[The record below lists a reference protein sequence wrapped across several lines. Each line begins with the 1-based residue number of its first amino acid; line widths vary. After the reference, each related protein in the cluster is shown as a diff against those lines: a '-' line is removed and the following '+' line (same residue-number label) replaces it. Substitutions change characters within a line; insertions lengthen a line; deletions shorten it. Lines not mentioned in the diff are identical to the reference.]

1 MRRGRSLSPPRAPR
15 FGLEFVVDFALTEEQ
30 EAIRR
35 QARELAGRFD
45 DAYWRRCDANH
56 EFPWEF
62 YQAFADA
69 GYLGISMPREF
80 GGAGLGITEAALLM
94 EEVAAS
100 GAAMNGATALHLTI
114 FGLNP
119 VARHGS
125 DDLKRRVLP
134 EAAAGR
140 LHVAFGVT
148 EPDAGSD
155 TPSITTRAIRD
166 GDHFIIRGKKVWTSK
181 ALESSKVLLLARTT
195 PLAECSR
202 RTDGM
207 TLFIADLDPAH
218 VTIRPIDK
226 LGRNAVD
233 SNEVFYDDL
242 PVDAA
247 NVVGEVGRGFY
258 HLLDGLNPERI
269 LIAAEALGT
278 GRVALRR
285 AVAYAKSR
293 VVFGRPIG
301 QNQGIQFPLAD
312 SHAKLDAAEL
322 MIRKASW
329 LYDHG
334 HPCGAEANMAK
345 YLAAEFG
352 FEAADRALQTH
363 GGFGYAKEFDV
374 ERYWREVRVMRIA
387 PISQEM
393 ILNYLG
399 QHELGLPRSY

>member
-1 MRRGRSLSPPRAPR
+1 MNFELS
-15 FGLEFVVDFALTEEQ
+15 EEQ
-30 EAIRR
+30 RAIRG
-35 QARELAGRFD
+35 QARDLAAHFD
-45 DAYWRRCDANH
+45 DAYWRKCDGEH
-56 EFPWEF
+56 QFPWEF

-69 GYLGISMPREF
+69 GWLGIAIPTEY
-80 GGAGLGITEAALLM
+80 GGSGLGITEASLLL

-119 VARHGS
+119 VVKHGTEE
-125 DDLKRRVLP
+125 LKRRVLP

-155 TPSITTRAIRD
+155 TPSITTRALRE
-166 GDHFIIRGKKVWTSK
+166 GDHFVIRGKKVWTSK
-181 ALESSKVLLLARTT
+181 AKESSKVLLLARTT
-195 PLAECSR
+195 PAEAVVK

-207 TLFIADLDPAH
+207 TLFLADLDPRY
-218 VTIRPIDK
+218 VTIREIEK
-226 LGRNAVD
+226 LGRHAVD

-242 PVDAA
+242 PVDARD
-247 NVVGEVGRGFY
+247 VVGEVGRGFY

-269 LIAAEALGT
+269 LIASEALGT
-278 GRVALRR
+278 GKVALRK
-285 AVAYAKSR
+285 ATAYAKQR
-293 VVFGRPIG
+293 IVFGRPIG

-312 SHAKLDAAEL
+312 SYAKLSAAEL

-329 LYDHG
+329 LYDNG
-334 HPCGAEANMAK
+334 QPGGAEANMAK
-345 YLAAEFG
+345 YLASEWG
-352 FEAADRALQTH
+352 FETADRALQTF
-363 GGFGYAKEFDV
+363 GGYGYAREFDV

-387 PISQEM
+387 PVTQEM
-393 ILNYLG
+393 VLNFLG

>member
-1 MRRGRSLSPPRAPR
+1 M
-15 FGLEFVVDFALTEEQ
+15 DFALTEEQ

-35 QARELAGRFD
+35 EARALAGAFD
-45 DAYWRRCDANH
+45 DAYWRRCDSEH
-56 EFPWEF
+56 RFPWEF
-62 YQAFADA
+62 YKAFAEA
-69 GYLGISMPREF
+69 GWLGIAMPKEY
-80 GGAGLGITEAALLM
+80 GGAGLGITEASLLM

-119 VARHGS
+119 VVRHGS
-125 DDLKRRVLP
+125 EELKRRILP

-155 TPSITTRAIRD
+155 TPAITTRAIRD
-166 GDHFIIRGKKVWTSK
+166 GDRFIIRGRKVWTSK

-195 PLAECSR
+195 PLEECRR

-207 TLFIADLDPAH
+207 TLFLADLDPRY
-218 VTIRPIDK
+218 VTIRPIEK

-242 PVDAA
+242 PVDARD
-247 NVVGEVGRGFY
+247 VVGEVDRGFY

-278 GRVALRR
+278 GKAALRK
-285 AVAYAKSR
+285 ATEYAR
-293 VVFGRPIG
+293 TRRVFGRPIG

-312 SHAKLDAAEL
+312 SHAKLTAAEL
-322 MIRKASW
+322 VIRKAAW

-334 HPCGAEANMAK
+334 LPCGAEANMAK
-345 YLAAEFG
+345 YLAAEWG
-352 FEAADRALQTH
+352 FEAADRALQTL
-363 GGFGYAKEFDV
+363 GGFGYAREFDV

-387 PISQEM
+387 PVTQEM
-393 ILNYLG
+393 VLNFLS
-399 QHELGLPRSY
+399 QHELNLPRSY

>member
-1 MRRGRSLSPPRAPR
+1 M
-15 FGLEFVVDFALTEEQ
+15 DFALSEAQ
-30 EAIRR
+30 QAIRD
-35 QARELAGRFD
+35 QARALAGRFD
-45 DAYWRRCDANH
+45 DAYWRGCDADH
-56 EFPWEF
+56 RFPWEF

-69 GYLGISMPREF
+69 GWLGIAIPQEL
-80 GGAGLGITEAALLM
+80 GGAGLGISEAALLL

-119 VARHGS
+119 VVRHGTAE
-125 DDLKRRVLP
+125 LRQRVLP

-155 TPSITTRAIRD
+155 TPSITTRAVRR
-166 GDHFIIRGKKVWTSK
+166 GDEWIVRGKKVWTSK
-181 ALESSKVLLLARTT
+181 AKEASKVLLLARTT
-195 PLAECSR
+195 PLEECKR

-207 TLFIADLDPAH
+207 TLFLASLDPKY
-218 VTIRPIDK
+218 VTIREIDK

-242 PVDAA
+242 PVDARD
-247 NVVGEVGRGFY
+247 VVGEVGRGFY

-278 GRVALRR
+278 GKAALRR
-285 AVAYAKSR
+285 ATAYAKER

-312 SHAKLDAAEL
+312 SYAKLSAAEL
-322 MIRKASW
+322 MIRKAGW

-334 HPCGAEANMAK
+334 QPCGAEANMAK
-345 YLAAEFG
+345 YLAAEWG
-352 FEAADRALQTH
+352 FETADRALQTH

-387 PISQEM
+387 PVTQEM
-393 ILNYLG
+393 ILNFLA

>member
-1 MRRGRSLSPPRAPR
+1 MNFQPTESQQQIR
-15 FGLEFVVDFALTEEQ
+15 F
-30 EAIRR
+30 
-35 QARELAGRFD
+35 QARALAGRFD
-45 DAYWRRCDANH
+45 DAYWRRCDAEH
-56 EFPWEF
+56 EFPSAF

-69 GYLGISMPREF
+69 GWLGIVIPQEF
-80 GGAGLGITEAALLM
+80 GGAGLGIAEAAMLL

-119 VARHGS
+119 VVKHGS
-125 DDLKRRVLP
+125 EDLKERVLP
-134 EAAAGR
+134 DAAAGK

-148 EPDAGSD
+148 EPNAGSD
-155 TPSITTRAIRD
+155 TPSISTFARRD
-166 GDHFIIRGKKVWTSK
+166 GDGFLIRGQKVWTSK
-181 ALESSKVLLLARTT
+181 AKESSKVLLLARTT
-195 PLAECSR
+195 PLADCTR

-207 TLFIADLDPAH
+207 TLFLADLDPRY
-218 VTIRPIDK
+218 VTIREIEK
-226 LGRNAVD
+226 LGRHAVD

-242 PVDAA
+242 PVHARD
-247 NVVGEVGRGFY
+247 VVGEVGRGFY

-285 AVAYAKSR
+285 AIAYAKER
-293 VVFGRPIG
+293 EVFGRPIG

-312 SHAKLDAAEL
+312 SHAKLASAEL
-322 MIRKASW
+322 MIRKAAW
-329 LYDHG
+329 LYDDG
-334 HPCGAEANMAK
+334 QPCGAEANMAK
-345 YLAAEFG
+345 YLAAEWG

-363 GGFGYAKEFDV
+363 GGFGYAREFDV

-387 PISQEM
+387 PITQEM

>member
-1 MRRGRSLSPPRAPR
+1 M
-15 FGLEFVVDFALTEEQ
+15 DFAPTEEQ
-30 EAIRR
+30 EQIRL
-35 QARELAGRFD
+35 QARALAARFD
-45 DAYWRRCDANH
+45 DAYWRRCDKAH
-56 EFPWEF
+56 EFPWDF

-69 GYLGISMPREF
+69 GWLGIAIPAEY
-80 GGAGLGITEAALLM
+80 GGAGLGISEASILL

-119 VARHGS
+119 VVRHGTEE
-125 DDLKRRVLP
+125 LKQRILP

-148 EPDAGSD
+148 EPTAGSD
-155 TPSITTRAIRD
+155 TPSITTFARQD
-166 GDHFIIRGKKVWTSK
+166 GDQFIIRGQKVWTSK
-181 ALESSKVLLLARTT
+181 AKESSKVLLLARTT
-195 PLAECSR
+195 TADESAR

-207 TLFIADLDPAH
+207 TLFLANLDPVH
-218 VTIRPIDK
+218 VTIREIEK
-226 LGRNAVD
+226 LGRHAVD

-242 PVDAA
+242 PVDARD
-247 NVVGEVGRGFY
+247 VVGEVGKGFY

-285 AVAYAKSR
+285 ATAYAKDR

-312 SHAKLDAAEL
+312 SYAKLTTVEL
-322 MIRKASW
+322 MIRKAAW
-329 LYDHG
+329 LYDRG
-334 HPCGAEANMAK
+334 EPCGAEANMAK
-345 YLAAEFG
+345 YLAAEWG
-352 FEAADRALQTH
+352 FEAADRALQVH
-363 GGFGYAKEFDV
+363 GGFGYAREFDV
-374 ERYWREVRVMRIA
+374 ERYWREVRVMKIA
-387 PISQEM
+387 PVTQEM
-393 ILNYLG
+393 ILNFLG

>member
-1 MRRGRSLSPPRAPR
+1 M
-15 FGLEFVVDFALTEEQ
+15 DFELTPEQ
-30 EAIRR
+30 QAIRE
-35 QARELAGRFD
+35 QARALAARFD
-45 DAYWRRCDANH
+45 DAYWRACDREH
-56 EFPWEF
+56 RFPWEF
-62 YQAFADA
+62 YQAFAEA
-69 GYLGISMPREF
+69 GWLGICIPPQY
-80 GGAGLGITEAALLM
+80 GGAGLGITEASLLL

-119 VARHGS
+119 VVRHGS
-125 DDLKRRVLP
+125 EDLKRRILP

-140 LHVAFGVT
+140 LHVAFGIT

-155 TPSITTRAIRD
+155 TPSITTRAVRD
-166 GDHFIIRGKKVWTSK
+166 GDRFIIRGKKVWTSK

-195 PLAECSR
+195 PLEECRR

-207 TLFIADLDPAH
+207 TLFLADLDPRY
-218 VTIRPIDK
+218 VTIRPIEK

-242 PVDAA
+242 PVDARD
-247 NVVGEVGRGFY
+247 VVGEVDRGFY

-269 LIAAEALGT
+269 LIAAEALGV
-278 GRVALRR
+278 GKAALRR
-285 AVAYAKSR
+285 ATEYAKKR
-293 VVFGRPIG
+293 HVFGRPIG

-312 SHAKLDAAEL
+312 SYAKLQAAEL
-322 MIRKASW
+322 MVRKAAW

-334 HPCGAEANMAK
+334 KPCGAEANMAK
-345 YLAAEFG
+345 YLAAEWG
-352 FEAADRALQTH
+352 FEAADRALQAH

-387 PISQEM
+387 PVTQEM
-393 ILNYLG
+393 VLNFLA

>member
-1 MRRGRSLSPPRAPR
+1 
-15 FGLEFVVDFALTEEQ
+15 VDFELTEEQ
-30 EAIRR
+30 RAIRE
-35 QARELAGRFD
+35 QARALAAKFD
-45 DAYWRRCDANH
+45 DTYWRRCDAEH
-56 EFPWEF
+56 AFPWEF
-62 YQAFADA
+62 YQAFAEA
-69 GYLGISMPREF
+69 GWLGIAIPREL
-80 GGAGLGITEAALLM
+80 GGAGLGITEASLLL

-119 VARHGS
+119 VVRHGTEE
-125 DDLKRRVLP
+125 LRRRILP

-155 TPSITTRAIRD
+155 TPSITTRAVRE
-166 GDHFIIRGKKVWTSK
+166 GDQFIIRGKKVWTSK

-195 PLAECSR
+195 PLEECTR

-207 TLFIADLDPAH
+207 TLFLADLDPKY

-242 PVDAA
+242 PVDARD
-247 NVVGEVGRGFY
+247 VVGEVGRGFY

-269 LIAAEALGT
+269 LVASEALGT

-285 AVAYAKSR
+285 ATAYAKER
-293 VVFGRPIG
+293 RVFGRPIG

-312 SHAKLDAAEL
+312 SYAKLNAAEL

-329 LYDHG
+329 LYDNG
-334 HPCGAEANMAK
+334 KPCGAEANMAK
-345 YLAAEFG
+345 YLAAEWG

-387 PISQEM
+387 PVTQEM
-393 ILNYLG
+393 ILNFLG

>member
-1 MRRGRSLSPPRAPR
+1 M
-15 FGLEFVVDFALTEEQ
+15 EFALTESQRAVQ
-30 EAIRR
+30 E
-35 QARELAGRFD
+35 QARALAGRFD
-45 DAYWRRCDANH
+45 DAYWRRCEGEH
-56 EFPWEF
+56 RFPWEF
-62 YQAFADA
+62 YEAFAA
-69 GYLGISMPREF
+69 GGWLGIAMPPEY
-80 GGAGLGITEAALLM
+80 GGAGLGIAEAALLM

-100 GAAMNGATALHLTI
+100 GAGMNGATALHLTI

-119 VARHGS
+119 VVRHGS
-125 DDLKRRVLP
+125 AELKERVLS
-134 EAAAGR
+134 EAAAGK

-155 TPSITTRAIRD
+155 TPSITTRAVRE
-166 GDHFIIRGKKVWTSK
+166 GDQFIIRGKKVWTSK

-195 PLAECSR
+195 PLEECAR

-207 TLFIADLDPAH
+207 TLFLANLDPAH

-242 PVDAA
+242 PVDARD
-247 NVVGEVGRGFY
+247 VVGEVGRGFY

-269 LIAAEALGT
+269 LVAAEALGT
-278 GRVALRR
+278 GKAALRR
-285 AVAYAKSR
+285 ATAYAKQR
-293 VVFGRPIG
+293 HVFGRPIG

-312 SHAKLDAAEL
+312 SHAKLQAAEL
-322 MIRKASW
+322 MIRKAAW
-329 LYDHG
+329 LYDSG
-334 HPCGAEANMAK
+334 RPCGAEANMAK
-345 YLAAEFG
+345 YLAAEWG
-352 FEAADRALQTH
+352 FEAADRALQVH
-363 GGFGYAKEFDV
+363 GGYGYAKEFDV

-387 PISQEM
+387 PVTQEM

>member
-1 MRRGRSLSPPRAPR
+1 M
-15 FGLEFVVDFALTEEQ
+15 DFELTEEQ
-30 EAIRR
+30 RAIRE
-35 QARELAGRFD
+35 QARALAGKFD
-45 DAYWRRCDANH
+45 DVYWRRCDSEH
-56 EFPWEF
+56 TFPWEF
-62 YQAFADA
+62 YHAFAEA
-69 GYLGISMPREF
+69 GWLGIAIPREL
-80 GGAGLGITEAALLM
+80 GGAGLGITEASLLL

-119 VARHGS
+119 VVRHGTE
-125 DDLKRRVLP
+125 DLRRRILP

-155 TPSITTRAIRD
+155 TPSITTRAVRE
-166 GDHFIIRGKKVWTSK
+166 GDQFIIRGKKVWTSK

-195 PLAECSR
+195 PLEECAR

-207 TLFIADLDPAH
+207 TLFLADLDPKY
-218 VTIRPIDK
+218 VTIRPIEK

-242 PVDAA
+242 PVDARD
-247 NVVGEVGRGFY
+247 VVGEVGRGFY

-269 LIAAEALGT
+269 LVAAEALGT

-285 AVAYAKSR
+285 ATAYAKER
-293 VVFGRPIG
+293 RVFGRPIG

-312 SHAKLDAAEL
+312 SYAKLNAAEL

-329 LYDHG
+329 LYDNG
-334 HPCGAEANMAK
+334 KPCGAEANMAK
-345 YLAAEFG
+345 YLAAEWG

-387 PISQEM
+387 PVTQEM
-393 ILNYLG
+393 ILNFLG